1 MNEPVDPVAAWLE
14 RDLGGRV
21 VHLERH
27 ARWRPAWWADVET
40 SDGLLRLCV
49 RGDRLDSPS
58 AFPLDHE
65 RRYQELLWER
75 DIPVARVYASSEEP
89 KAYAMARISGVDNFE
104 GVSDD
109 ERASVMEDYID
120 VLARM
125 HQLDVEPFAAAGI
138 VRGRPGESD
147 AIGLRHFE
155 ERAYRSLKSR
165 PDPFL
170 EWSLGWLGR
179 NRPAPHQREAAIVW
193 DAGQL
198 LHENGKVT
206 AILDLEFGHIGDPMM
221 DLGGMWTR
229 NPFIP
234 FGDMGALMRRY
245 QEQSGRPV
253 DIKAVQHHFILWCL
267 SNPLEFHPVLADPVA
282 GSDYMLNLSWVIES
296 NLLALEG
303 IADVLGIELAEVE
316 EPTATVSGY
325 RPAHR
330 HLTRGLENLAGAEQ
344 GFSRYQLRMAVRLSR
359 HLERVDEIGAAVVAA
374 DLDDL
379 QALLGRRPSTWEEGE
394 ADLERFV
401 LADAGAHDA
410 ELAQLFHRR
419 LHRAR
424 MLNGPSGSWITQH
437 RIVPQPYIS

>member
-1 MNEPVDPVAAWLE
+1 VDLD
-14 RDLGGRV
+14 RGG
-21 VHLERH
+21 E
-27 ARWRPAWWADVET
+27 
-40 SDGLLRLCV
+40 LLRLCV

-58 AFPLDHE
+58 AFPLEHE
-65 RRYQELLWER
+65 RRYQELLWDR
-75 DIPVARVYASSEEP
+75 GIPVARVHAWSDDP
-89 KAYAMARISGVDNFE
+89 KAYVMDRVPGTDNFE
-104 GVSDD
+104 GVPD
-109 ERASVMEDYID
+109 EERTRVMEDYID
-120 VLARM
+120 ILVRL
-125 HQLDVEPFAAAGI
+125 HQLDVTPFAEAGI
-138 VRGRPGESD
+138 VRGGPGESD
-147 AIGLRHFE
+147 SIGLTHFE
-155 ERAYRSLKSR
+155 QRAYRSLKTR

-170 EWSLGWLGR
+170 EWALGWAAR
-179 NRPAPHQREAAIVW
+179 HRPAPHQRESAIVW

-198 LHENGKVT
+198 LHQDGKVT

-234 FGDMGALMRRY
+234 FGDLGALMRRY
-245 QEQSGRPV
+245 QDKSGTPV
-253 DIKAVQHHFILWCL
+253 DLGAVQYHFIMWCL

-303 IADVLGIELAEVE
+303 IADVLGIALEQVE
-316 EPTATVSGY
+316 EPQPLVSGY

-330 HLTRGLENLAGAEQ
+330 HLTRALEDLAGAEK
-344 GFSRYQLRMAVRLSR
+344 GFSRYQTRMSVRLAR
-359 HLERVDEIGAAVVAA
+359 HLERVDEIGSVVVSA

-379 QALLGRRPSTWEEGE
+379 HGLLGRRPPDWAQGE

-401 LADAGAHDA
+401 LADEGRHDT

-424 MLNGPSGSWITQH
+424 MLNGPAGSWITQH
-437 RIVPQPYIS
+437 RLVPQPHLS

>member
-1 MNEPVDPVAAWLE
+1 VSDDIVRWLE
-14 RDLGGRV
+14 RDLGGTV
-21 VHLERH
+21 VHLERQ

-40 SDGLLRLCV
+40 DSGLLRLCV

-58 AFPLDHE
+58 AFPLEHE

-75 DIPVARVYASSEEP
+75 GIPVARVHAWSDEP
-89 KAYAMARISGVDNFE
+89 RAYAMERVPGVDNFE
-104 GVSDD
+104 GVSDE
-109 ERASVMEDYID
+109 ERARVMADYID
-120 VLARM
+120 VLVRM
-125 HQLDVEPFAAAGI
+125 HQLDVAPFAEAGI
-138 VRGRPGESD
+138 VRGKPGESD
-147 AIGLRHFE
+147 AVGLRHFE
-155 ERAYRSLKSR
+155 QRAYRSLKVR

-170 EWSLGWLGR
+170 EWALAWLER
-179 NRPAPHQREAAIVW
+179 HRPAPHQREAAIVW

-198 LHENGKVT
+198 LHENGRVT

-245 QEQSGRPV
+245 QEQSGTPV
-253 DIKAVQHHFILWCL
+253 DIRAVQHHFILWCL
-267 SNPLEFHPVLADPVA
+267 SNPLEFHPVLADPVP

-303 IADVLGIELAEVE
+303 IADVLGVALDPVE
-316 EPTATVSGY
+316 EPAATVSGY
-325 RPAHR
+325 GPAHG
-330 HLTRGLENLAGAEQ
+330 HLTRGLEELAGDQQ
-344 GFSRYQLRMAVRLSR
+344 GFSRYQLRMAVRLAR
-359 HLERVDEIGAAVVAA
+359 HLERVDEIGAVVVAA

-379 QALLGRRPSTWEEGE
+379 HALLGRRPGSWEEGE
-394 ADLERFV
+394 AELERFV
-401 LADAGAHDA
+401 LTDEGRHDA
-410 ELAQLFHRR
+410 ELAALFHRR

-437 RIVPQPYIS
+437 RVVPQPYVSS

>member
-1 MNEPVDPVAAWLE
+1 MSDEIARWLE
-14 RDLGGRV
+14 ADLAGRV
-21 VHLERH
+21 VHLERQ

-40 SDGLLRLCV
+40 GSSLLHLCV

-65 RRYQELLWER
+65 RRYQELLFER
-75 DIPVARVYASSEEP
+75 GIPVARVHAWSEDP
-89 KAYAMARISGVDNFE
+89 KAYAMERLPGRDDFN
-104 GVSDD
+104 GVSDE
-109 ERASVMEDYID
+109 ERARVMADYID
-120 VLARM
+120 ILVRL
-125 HQLDVEPFAAAGI
+125 HQLDVKPLAEAGI
-138 VRGRPGESD
+138 VRGLPGESD
-147 AIGLRHFE
+147 SIGLRHFE
-155 ERAYRSLKSR
+155 QRAYRSLKAR

-179 NRPAPHQREAAIVW
+179 NRPAPHEREAAIVW

-198 LHENGKVT
+198 LHENGRVT

-245 QEQSGRPV
+245 QEKSGEPV
-253 DIKAVQHHFILWCL
+253 DIAAVQHHFILWCL

-303 IADVLGIELAEVE
+303 IADVLGVQLLPVE

-330 HLTRGLENLAGAEQ
+330 HLTRGIEELAAAET
-344 GFSRYQLRMAVRLSR
+344 GFNRYQLRMSVRLAR
-359 HLERVDEIGAAVVAA
+359 HLERIDEIGAVVVAA

-379 QALLGRRPSTWEEGE
+379 HQLLGGRPATWEDGE
-394 ADLERFV
+394 AALERFV
-401 LADAGAHDA
+401 LADAGRHDV

-424 MLNGPSGSWITQH
+424 MLNGPPGSWITQH
-437 RIVPQPYIS
+437 RVVPQPYLS

>member
-1 MNEPVDPVAAWLE
+1 MTEEIVRWLE
-14 RDLGGRV
+14 RDLGGKV

-27 ARWRPAWWADVET
+27 ARWRPAWWADLEQ
-40 SDGLLRLCV
+40 DGELLRLCV

-75 DIPVARVYASSEEP
+75 GIPVARVYAASDDP
-89 KAYAMARISGVDNFE
+89 KAYAMQRVPGADNFD
-104 GVSDD
+104 GVSDV
-109 ERASVMEDYID
+109 ERANVMEDYID
-120 VLARM
+120 ILVRM

-138 VRGRPGESD
+138 VRGGPGESD
-147 AIGLRHFE
+147 SVGLKHFE
-155 ERAYRSLKSR
+155 QRAYRSLKAG

-170 EWSLGWLGR
+170 EWALAWLGR
-179 NRPAPHQREAAIVW
+179 HRPAPHDRESAIVW

-198 LHENGKVT
+198 LHEGGQVT

-245 QEQSGRPV
+245 QEQSGLPV
-253 DIKAVQHHFILWCL
+253 DMAAVQHHFILWCL

-282 GSDYMLNLSWVIES
+282 GSDYMLNRSWVIES

-303 IADVLGIELAEVE
+303 IADVLGVELQPVAE
-316 EPTATVSGY
+316 PAPAVSGY
-325 RPAHR
+325 RPAHG
-330 HLTRGLENLAGAEQ
+330 HLTRGLEELAGAEK
-344 GFSRYQLRMAVRLSR
+344 GFSRYQLRMAVRLAR
-359 HLERVDEIGAAVVAA
+359 HVERVDEIGATVVAA

-379 QALLGRRPSTWEEGE
+379 HQLLGRRPAVWEAGE
-394 ADLERFV
+394 AELERFV
-401 LADAGAHDA
+401 LADAGQSDPA
-410 ELAQLFHRR
+410 LVQLFHRR

-424 MLNGPSGSWITQH
+424 MLNGPAGSWITQH
-437 RIVPQPYIS
+437 RVVPQPYLS